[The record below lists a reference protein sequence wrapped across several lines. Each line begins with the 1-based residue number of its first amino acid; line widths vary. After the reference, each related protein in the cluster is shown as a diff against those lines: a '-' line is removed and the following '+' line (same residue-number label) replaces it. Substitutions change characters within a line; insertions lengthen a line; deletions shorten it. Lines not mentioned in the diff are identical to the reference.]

1 MKKKTGGKHLTLEGR
16 KYIEKMYKSTRKETI
31 AEHLGVHLATINR
44 ELGRCEPGKYS
55 AMEAQRDYETKLH
68 ESRRLSR
75 YPYGSR
81 KAGRPGLQ
89 TEKKQIRTY
98 IRLDPGITVSTVIP
112 VTDMEPELI
121 EHVTKI

>member
-16 KYIEKMYKSTRKETI
+16 KYIEKMYKSTRKEAI

-44 ELGRCEPGKYS
+44 ELGRCEAGKYS

-75 YPYGSR
+75 YP
-81 KAGRPGLQ
+81 GRPGLQ